1 MEQKP
6 GADGYYIY
14 RYDTKSKK
22 TTKVATIK
30 GNKTTGTV
38 SKLKANTAYTFQV
51 AAYTTDSSTK
61 TGAKSSKV
69 STKTLTTT
77 PKISSATSPKSKKIT
92 IKWGKVA
99 CSGYQVQY
107 STTKNFKRNFL
118 DFTVKKS
125 ATSKTFSTYRAKEPP
140 NYVRLRSYR
149 TEGKKKV
156 YSPWSATKSVK
167 VK

>member
-1 MEQKP
+1 MALQWSKKA

-69 STKTLTTT
+69 STKTLTAT

-107 STTKNFKRNFL
+107 STTKNFLHLPAQDHLLCAYPFL
-118 DFTVKKS
+118 PHRGQEKS
-125 ATSKTFSTYRAKEPP
+125 LLRLERHQ
-140 NYVRLRSYR
+140 VR
-149 TEGKKKV
+149 
-156 YSPWSATKSVK
+156 
-167 VK
+167 